1 MINKVAAGMRKV
13 LKEERLRN
21 EMKDEMKTDVFF

>member
-1 MINKVAAGMRKV
+1 MINEVAAGMRKV
-13 LKEERLRN
+13 LKEERLTN